1 MKFDFNCLV
10 GVIGSIACVLWGKDT
25 LSIRVLMFFA
35 LADYIL
41 GVYSAYVNKQ
51 WSSKIGARGI
61 AKKLIMLFI
70 IIPMAY
76 YIDKLLSA
84 GGVLFNVVVFWY
96 IGNESLSIIE
106 NSIKAGLN
114 VPNKLKDA
122 IQILMKEEDN
132 DNEDKH

>member
-1 MKFDFNCLV
+1 MRFDFNCLV
-10 GVIGSIACVLWGKDT
+10 GVIGSIACVLWGQDT
-25 LSIRVLMFFA
+25 LAIRVLMFFA

-41 GVYSAYVNKQ
+41 GVYSAFVNKE
-51 WSSKIGARGI
+51 WSSKVGARGI

-70 IIPMAY
+70 IIPMAF

-84 GGVLFNVVVFWY
+84 NCVLFNVVVFWY
-96 IGNESLSIIE
+96 IGNESISIIE

-122 IQILMKEEDN
+122 IQVLMNEEDN
-132 DNEDKH
+132 DDED

>member
-1 MKFDFNCLV
+1 MKFDFNFLV
-10 GVIGSIACVLWGKDT
+10 GIIGSITCVLWGQDT
-25 LSIRVLMFFA
+25 LAIRVLMFFA

-41 GVYSAYVNKQ
+41 GVYSAYVNKE

-70 IIPMAY
+70 IIPMAF

-84 GGVLFNVVVFWY
+84 NCVLFNVVVFWY
-96 IGNESLSIIE
+96 IGNEAISIIE

-122 IQILMKEEDN
+122 IQVLMNEEDN
-132 DNEDKH
+132 DNED

>member
-1 MKFDFNCLV
+1 MRFDFNCLV
-10 GVIGSIACVLWGKDT
+10 GIIGSIACVLWGQDT
-25 LSIRVLMFFA
+25 LAIRVLMFFA

-41 GVYSAYVNKQ
+41 GVYSAYVNKE
-51 WSSKIGARGI
+51 WSSKVGARGI

-70 IIPMAY
+70 IIPMAF

-84 GGVLFNVVVFWY
+84 NGVLFNVVVFWY
-96 IGNESLSIIE
+96 IGNEAISIIE

-122 IQILMKEEDN
+122 IQVLMNEEDS
-132 DNEDKH
+132 DNED